1 MNPVIQTSALLK
13 NYGRVFALRGIDLE
27 VRQGEIFGF
36 LGPNGSGKTT
46 TVKILL
52 NFVRPGGGLVRLLGE
67 SPDRVDRRNIG
78 YLPERINV
86 HPFLSIREFLIYQ
99 ARMIRLRGAEQKKRV
114 DECLERTGL
123 ADVSDRKIGACS
135 KGMLQRAGIGQA
147 LLGKP
152 DLLILDEP
160 NSGLDPIGIQD
171 MRRII
176 QEENKRGATVFLNS
190 HQLLEVEKTCDRVAI
205 LHQGRI
211 VAQGTKEEL
220 SGKKGVTVEM
230 EAMSEKIEKLI
241 RKADPAA
248 RIAGTRAE
256 LSIEDEEEERLFP
269 GKLVEAKGRI
279 LSYTQK
285 RESLEE
291 IFSRAIRGNEG
302 GDGSAV

>member
-1 MNPVIQTSALLK
+1 MNAVIETRALEK
-13 NYGRVFALRGIDLE
+13 NYGKVPALRGIDLA
-27 VRQGEIFGF
+27 VRPGEIFGF

-52 NFVRPGGGLVRLLGE
+52 NFIRPGGGLVRLLGE
-67 SPDRVDRRNIG
+67 TPDRVDRGAIG

-86 HPFLSIREFLIYQ
+86 HPFLSIREFLQYQ
-99 ARMIRLRGAEQKKRV
+99 GRMIRLKGAELKARV
-114 DECLERTGL
+114 DESLERTGL

-152 DLLILDEP
+152 ELLILDEP

-176 QEENKRGATVFLNS
+176 QDENERGATVFLNS

-205 LHQGRI
+205 LHLGRI

-220 SGKKGVTVEM
+220 SGKKGVIVEL
-230 EAMSEKIEKLI
+230 EEVTDKLEKAV
-241 RKADPAA
+241 RKADSGA
-248 RIAGTRAE
+248 RFSGNRVE
-256 LSIEDEEEERLFP
+256 LSIQDEEEERLFP
-269 GKLVEAKGRI
+269 ARLVEAGGRL
-279 LSYTQK
+279 LSYVQK

-291 IFSRAIRGNEG
+291 IFSRTVRGES
-302 GDGSAV
+302 DGV

>member
-1 MNPVIQTSALLK
+1 MSSVIETRALEK
-13 NYGRVFALRGIDLE
+13 NYGRLAALKGIDLE

-52 NFVRPGGGLVRLLGE
+52 DFIRPGAGLVRVLGQ
-67 SPDRVDRRNIG
+67 SPDRLDRGLIG

-86 HPFLSIREFLIYQ
+86 HPFLSIREFLLYQ
-99 ARMIRLRGAEQKKRV
+99 GRLIRLRGPELKRRV
-114 DECLERTGL
+114 DLSLERTGL
-123 ADVSDRKIGACS
+123 GDVATRKIGACS

-147 LLGKP
+147 LLGEP
-152 DLLILDEP
+152 QLLILDEP

-176 QEENKRGATVFLNS
+176 QAENKRGATVFLNS

-205 LHQGRI
+205 LHLGRI

-220 SGKKGVTVEM
+220 GGKKGVRVEL
-230 EAMSEKIEKLI
+230 EGVNEKIEKAI
-241 RKADPAA
+241 RKADPRATFD
-248 RIAGTRAE
+248 GTRFE
-256 LSIEDEEEERLFP
+256 LAIEDDEVERRFP
-269 GKLVEAKGRI
+269 ATLVEAGARI
-279 LSYTQK
+279 LSYVQK

-291 IFSRAIRGNEG
+291 IFSRTVRGTQAE
-302 GDGSAV
+302 D